1 MFQKCCL
8 SRFNLCTTLRVGL
21 KLARATAH
29 AAWLKQKEYLAE
41 LEEARGEIDRLNAEL
56 AAEKDANSVGG
67 RGVRVEYY
75 SFNPRACKA
84 SRFHILFL
92 KFLKGVI

>member
-1 MFQKCCL
+1 MKKNWCFKNAAFHE
-8 SRFNLCTTLRVGL
+8 FNLCTTLRVGL

-67 RGVRVEYY
+67 AW
-75 SFNPRACKA
+75 RA
-84 SRFHILFL
+84 S
-92 KFLKGVI
+92 